1 MTQFGSNPSWSQE
14 QFGPK
19 AVTLRRV
26 AASDPAPLDDPRARA
41 ARTKRDRTRRALL
54 DAADATFGS
63 RGWADTRMED
73 VAAAAGVSAATA
85 YNHFPSKH
93 VLVGTVYGPL
103 VRPLLSE
110 AEHDIAIG
118 RPVVD
123 ALTDQ
128 VMALARISRRN
139 PKLTA
144 AFWSAVE
151 EYTIKVPGPPSPEDD
166 TDPRTLAPVP
176 TPLRILVEH
185 GQRTGELRPFPSA
198 VEASGMVVNLLLL
211 RSISRPGE
219 PAEIAAELLLT
230 ALFGMLRPDLLANAG
245 PDGRPFRPPA

>member
-1 MTQFGSNPSWSQE
+1 M
-14 QFGPK
+14 
-19 AVTLRRV
+19 
-26 AASDPAPLDDPRARA
+26 AASEDADPRDPRARA
-41 ARTKRDRTRRALL
+41 AQTKRDRTRRALL

-73 VAAAAGVSAATA
+73 IAAAAGVSAATA

-93 VLVGTVYGPL
+93 VLVGCVYGPL
-103 VRPLLSE
+103 VRPLMSE

-128 VMALARISRRN
+128 IRALARISQRYR
-139 PKLTA
+139 KLTA

-151 EYTIKVPGPPSPEDD
+151 EYTIKVSGPPDPTDD
-166 TDPRTLAPVP
+166 VDPRMLAPVP
-176 TPLRILVEH
+176 EPLRKLIEQ

-198 VEASGMVVNLLLL
+198 LDASGMVVNLLLL
-211 RSISRPGE
+211 RSINRPDE
-219 PAEIAAELLLT
+219 PAELTAELLLT
-230 ALFGMLRPDLLANAG
+230 VLFGMLRPDLLANVET
-245 PDGRPFRPPA
+245 DERPFGRAS

>member
-1 MTQFGSNPSWSQE
+1 M
-14 QFGPK
+14 
-19 AVTLRRV
+19 
-26 AASDPAPLDDPRARA
+26 AASDLAEPDDPRARA

-93 VLVGTVYGPL
+93 VLVGSVYGPL

-110 AEHDIAIG
+110 AARDIAAG

-128 VMALARISRRN
+128 IRALARISQRYR
-139 PKLTA
+139 KLTA
-144 AFWSAVE
+144 SFWSAVE
-151 EYTIKVPGPPSPEDD
+151 EYTIKVSGPPDD
-166 TDPRTLAPVP
+166 ADDGDPRTLAPVP
-176 TPLRILVEH
+176 TPLRILIEH
-185 GQRTGELRPFPSA
+185 GQHTGQLRPFPSA
-198 VEASGMVVNLLLL
+198 LDVSGMIVNLLLL
-211 RSISRPGE
+211 RSINRKEE
-219 PAEIAAELLLT
+219 PADVTAELLLT
-230 ALFGMLRPDLLANAG
+230 VLFGMLRPELLANAG
-245 PDGRPFRPPA
+245 NDERPFRRTDCADRPAPLDDR

>member
-1 MTQFGSNPSWSQE
+1 M
-14 QFGPK
+14 
-19 AVTLRRV
+19 
-26 AASDPAPLDDPRARA
+26 AASDPADPGDPRARA

-73 VAAAAGVSAATA
+73 IAAAAGVSAATA

-93 VLVGTVYGPL
+93 MLVGAVYGPL
-103 VRPLLSE
+103 LRPLLWE
-110 AEHDIAIG
+110 AEHDIATG

-128 VMALARISRRN
+128 VRALGRISHRYR
-139 PKLTA
+139 KLTA

-151 EYTIKVPGPPSPEDD
+151 EYTIKVSGPPDPGDD
-166 TDPRTLAPVP
+166 ADPRTLAPMP
-176 TPLRILVEH
+176 APLRLLIEH

-198 VEASGMVVNLLLL
+198 LDVSGMIVNLLLL
-211 RSISRPGE
+211 RSINRPDE
-219 PAEIAAELLLT
+219 PAELTAELLLT
-230 ALFGMLRPDLLANAG
+230 VLFGMLRPELLANTGA
-245 PDGRPFRPPA
+245 DERPFRRTG

>member
-1 MTQFGSNPSWSQE
+1 M
-14 QFGPK
+14 
-19 AVTLRRV
+19 
-26 AASDPAPLDDPRARA
+26 AASSSAEPDDPRARA
-41 ARTKRDRTRRALL
+41 AQTKRDRTRRALL

-73 VAAAAGVSAATA
+73 IAAAAGVSAATA

-93 VLVGTVYGPL
+93 VLVGCVYGPL

-128 VMALARISRRN
+128 IRALARISQRYR
-139 PKLTA
+139 KLTA

-151 EYTIKVPGPPSPEDD
+151 EYTIKVSGPPDPDD
-166 TDPRTLAPVP
+166 GIDPRTLAPVP
-176 TPLRILVEH
+176 TPLRKLIEH
-185 GQRTGELRPFPSA
+185 VQRTGELRPFPSA
-198 VEASGMVVNLLLL
+198 LDASGMIVNLLLL
-211 RSISRPGE
+211 RSINRPDE
-219 PAEIAAELLLT
+219 PADLTAELLLT
-230 ALFGMLRPDLLANAG
+230 VLFGMLRPELLANAG
-245 PDGRPFRPPA
+245 TGERPFRRAGWDVRPIPPADC

>member
-1 MTQFGSNPSWSQE
+1 M
-14 QFGPK
+14 
-19 AVTLRRV
+19 
-26 AASDPAPLDDPRARA
+26 AASAHADREDPRARA

-85 YNHFPSKH
+85 YNHFPSKQ
-93 VLVGTVYGPL
+93 VLVGSVYGPL

-123 ALTDQ
+123 ALSDQ
-128 VMALARISRRN
+128 IRALARISHRYR
-139 PKLTA
+139 KLTA

-151 EYTIKVPGPPSPEDD
+151 EYTIKVSGPPDPDDED
-166 TDPRTLAPVP
+166 DPRTLAPVP
-176 TPLRILVEH
+176 TPLRKLIEH
-185 GQRTGELRPFPSA
+185 GQCTGELRPFPSA
-198 VEASGMVVNLLLL
+198 LDVSGMVVNLLLL
-211 RSISRPGE
+211 RSINRPDE
-219 PAEIAAELLLT
+219 PADVTAELLLT
-230 ALFGMLRPDLLANAG
+230 VLFGMLRPELLADAG
-245 PDGRPFRPPA
+245 TEGRPFRRTG